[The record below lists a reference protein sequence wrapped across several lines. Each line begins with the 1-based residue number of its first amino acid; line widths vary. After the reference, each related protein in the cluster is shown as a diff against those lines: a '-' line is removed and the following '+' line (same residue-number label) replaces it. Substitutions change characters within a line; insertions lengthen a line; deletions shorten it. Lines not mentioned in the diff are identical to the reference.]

1 MPNINAPEIKNKGDI
16 IIPDNMKPI
25 NKNVYYLI
33 NSPNMIIYDEN
44 LNYYG
49 ISNGY
54 SLRPTYKTDGCISI
68 TNSNKDYWIK
78 GNVKYIINN
87 NIYILN
93 NIIII

>member
-1 MPNINAPEIKNKGDI
+1 MPTINAPEIKNNKDI

-33 NSPNMIIYDEN
+33 SCANMIIYDEN

-54 SLRPTYKTDGCISI
+54 SLRPTYNTDGCISI

-78 GNVKYIINN
+78 GNVKYIID
-87 NIYILN
+87 NIYILD
-93 NIIII
+93 NILIV